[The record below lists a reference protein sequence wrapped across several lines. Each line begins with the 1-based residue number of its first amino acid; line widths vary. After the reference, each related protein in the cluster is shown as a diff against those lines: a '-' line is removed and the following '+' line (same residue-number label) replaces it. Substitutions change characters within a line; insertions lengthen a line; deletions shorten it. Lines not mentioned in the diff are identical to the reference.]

1 MSTDQLLF
9 AAAVIMAV
17 TAAAIGVARRLNLGS
32 IAALLAVGMILGPH
46 SPMPL
51 FTNRLGD
58 LQALGEIGVMLL
70 IFVAGLDTQPRRL
83 WSMRVLVFGF
93 ASIEYVA
100 TSVVLGGFLLLVSHV
115 NWQSALVLGLGLA
128 MSSSA
133 VPFPILEARNE
144 VGSSYGR
151 VTIAADIFQAL
162 MVIPVLALIPL
173 LGSVLGSSGEAI
185 HTFNAIQICAA
196 LIAVFLLGHI
206 VLPYALKAVAPNVGS
221 AAFALVV
228 LSGVFAAAWIVERAG
243 VSMALG
249 AFLMGV
255 LLSTSIYA
263 KAVKDAVTPARRV
276 LLGVFFVAVG
286 MAIDLKEAAAFRAE
300 LLFYIT
306 AVLLI
311 KSALVYGIARAF
323 RLDRSAALLSGLLLM
338 PLDEIGYVIFASAH
352 QHGLL
357 TERAYALALL
367 SISTSFL
374 VSPIAINLGFRWAPP
389 LTPRGDTSAPRD
401 NRFLT

>member
-9 AAAVIMAV
+9 AAAVLMAV
-17 TAAAIGVARRLNLGS
+17 TAAAIGVARRLNLGY

-46 SPMPL
+46 SPIPL
-51 FTNRLGD
+51 LTSHLGD

-70 IFVAGLDTQPRRL
+70 IFIVGLDTQPSRL
-83 WSMRVLVFGF
+83 WSMRALVFGF
-93 ASIEYVA
+93 GSIEYLAASVA
-100 TSVVLGGFLLLVSHV
+100 LGGFLLVVSHV

-133 VPFPILEARNE
+133 VPLPILQARNE

-151 VTIAADIFQAL
+151 VTIATDIFQAL
-162 MVIPVLALIPL
+162 MLIPVLALIPL
-173 LGSVLGSSGEAI
+173 LGNVLGSNGDAT
-185 HTFNAIQICAA
+185 HAFNVIQVCAA
-196 LIAVFLLGHI
+196 LIGVFLLGHI
-206 VLPYALKAVAPNVGS
+206 LLPYVLRLAARSDGS
-221 AAFALVV
+221 AAFTLVV
-228 LSGVFAAAWIVERAG
+228 LSGVFTAAWIVERAG

-255 LLSTSIYA
+255 LLSTSVYA
-263 KAVKDAVTPARRV
+263 KEVKDAVTPARRV

-300 LLFYIT
+300 LLFYVT
-306 AVLLI
+306 AVLFI
-311 KSALVYGIARAF
+311 KFALVYVIAQTF
-323 RLDRSAALLSGLLLM
+323 KVDRSAALLSGLLLM

-357 TERAYALALL
+357 TERAYVLALL
-367 SISTSFL
+367 SISASFL
-374 VSPIAINLGFRWAPP
+374 VSPIAINLGFRWAPTVQP
-389 LTPRGDTSAPRD
+389 LKRDTAPRPG
-401 NRFLT
+401 